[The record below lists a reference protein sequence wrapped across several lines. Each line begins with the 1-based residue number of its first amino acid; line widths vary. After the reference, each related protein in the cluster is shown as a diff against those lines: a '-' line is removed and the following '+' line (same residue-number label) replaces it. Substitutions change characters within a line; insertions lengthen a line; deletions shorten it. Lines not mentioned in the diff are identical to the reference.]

1 MFCIF
6 IVMIGFCLCL
16 KPYRL
21 ELIGLFMTIGGCALL
36 FSDTEAERVDG
47 KTGEFHVYAI
57 CLFMSFLMAIFVLIN
72 GTLVKVVPIF
82 TLLTL

>member
-1 MFCIF
+1 M
-6 IVMIGFCLCL
+6 
-16 KPYRL
+16 
-21 ELIGLFMTIGGCALL
+21 L